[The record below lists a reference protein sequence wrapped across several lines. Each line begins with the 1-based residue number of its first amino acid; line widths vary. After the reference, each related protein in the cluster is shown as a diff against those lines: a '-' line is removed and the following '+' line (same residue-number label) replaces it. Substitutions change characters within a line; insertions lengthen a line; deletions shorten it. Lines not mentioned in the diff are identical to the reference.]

1 MYQPENRQTSC
12 KQLLG
17 PAGPEVR
24 SGTLV
29 RGLLLTTLLI
39 GVFTAA
45 GCAPGP
51 NSLAHTANGQEV
63 IAGFWLGLWHGMI
76 APITFVI
83 SLFSK
88 NVHLYEVHNNGA
100 WYNCGFLL
108 GACISLGG
116 GAGGA
121 ARRSSPR
128 CDSPPRKIHV
138 EISTESETPAS

>member
-1 MYQPENRQTSC
+1 MYQPENRQTPSR
-12 KQLLG
+12 QLPR
-17 PAGPEVR
+17 PACSEAR
-24 SGTLV
+24 FGTLV
-29 RGLLLTTLLI
+29 RGLLLTSLLT
-39 GVFTAA
+39 GVLLAA

-51 NSLAHTANGQEV
+51 NSLVHTANGQDV

-100 WYNCGFLL
+100 WYNCGFLF

-121 ARRSSPR
+121 ARRSPPR
-128 CDSPPRKIHV
+128 CDKPPRKIHV
-138 EISTESETPAS
+138 EISTESDPPAS